1 MAETVL
7 GIDVGSSCIK
17 LVQIE
22 RTLQGTVLKKAI
34 MLPNLYGAGVP
45 AVALPDT
52 PSAEGNGGH
61 EGSPFLELARGIAL
75 AVEEHGLQSD
85 RIVLGVSLRTV
96 FLRQLRFPFSRS
108 AKIAQVLDFELEGQL
123 PVPMND
129 VFTVFRKEEKT
140 AAGEQMVLAGAM
152 LTKELE
158 DRIAAF
164 RNVKLNLEIID
175 LSWHGTMALLCNE
188 SGVVPQNVILVDLG
202 WNTTEVLLV
211 RHGRIAA
218 HRFAPSGMRDCV
230 PEEVRI
236 RWKEQGE
243 MLPIA
248 ELSEDA
254 VLAWARQ
261 TRPLIDFLIMSEGN
275 SDAKP
280 EQLVL
285 CGGGSLVPG
294 MDSALEVLTHIPA
307 QCIEHLKSQ
316 FFSVLPDLAGR
327 ASLFHAAAGLAL
339 RAGTSDLGFNFRTG
353 VFAPQTTFKDRK
365 KRWVGIAAGFLLV
378 VGVYASTL
386 ISGLYAKEHQL
397 DMLNQE
403 IQSLAHTIL
412 PDVRQGMRPA
422 QYISILKDRLGGE
435 GGQDLD
441 DEQSRASAIMAMGE
455 ISSLVDTTF
464 KVTLGMMTLDGRKV
478 RLSGSADGFATVETM
493 KQRLQSSALFTN
505 VVIKGAKSVGKDG
518 SVQFTLELDR
528 VA

>member
-1 MAETVL
+1 MAETIL

-17 LVQIE
+17 MVQIE
-22 RTLQGTVLKKAI
+22 RTLQGTVLKKAVRV
-34 MLPNLYGAGVP
+34 PTRCEAGCPASASDVP
-45 AVALPDT
+45 AADKGAT
-52 PSAEGNGGH
+52 EGN
-61 EGSPFLELARGIAL
+61 SPFLKLARSIVE
-75 AVEEHGLQSD
+75 AVEEHGLSSD

-123 PVPMND
+123 PIPMED

-140 AAGEQMVLAGAM
+140 ATGEQAVLAGAM
-152 LTKELE
+152 LIKELE
-158 DRIAAF
+158 GRIEAF
-164 RNVKLNLEIID
+164 RAVKLNLEIID
-175 LSWHGTMALLCNE
+175 LSWHGTMALLRHE

-211 RHGRIAA
+211 RHGRIVA
-218 HRFAPSGMRDCV
+218 HRFAPSGMRAFV
-230 PEEVRI
+230 PEEVRN
-236 RWKEQGE
+236 RWNEQGE
-243 MLPIA
+243 MLPFVD
-248 ELSEDA
+248 LSEDA
-254 VLAWARQ
+254 IHAWARQ
-261 TRPLIDFLIMSEGN
+261 IKPLIDFLTMSEEH
-275 SDAKP
+275 SDTKT

-307 QCIEHLKSQ
+307 QCIEHLKTQ

-339 RAGTSDLGFNFRTG
+339 RAGMSDLGFNFRTG
-353 VFAPQTTFKDRK
+353 IFAPQTTFKDRK
-365 KRWVGIAAGFLLV
+365 KRLVGIAVGFLLV
-378 VGVYASTL
+378 VGVYAGTL

-403 IQSLAHTIL
+403 IQSLAHTTL
-412 PDVRQGMRPA
+412 PNVRQGMRPA

-435 GGQDLD
+435 DGQDLG
-441 DEQSRASAIMAMGE
+441 DEQSRASAIKAMGE

-493 KQRLQSSALFTN
+493 KQRLQSSPIFSN